1 MDKALTNR
9 VIILSFDC
17 LSALDFPIL
26 QKLPHFQSLIKKGTV
41 VEKVE
46 PIYPSVTYPSHS
58 TIVTGNYPNKHG
70 VVSNTLLQPG
80 VSHQIGIGTEN
91 PLKEQRYTMKHIK
104 QI

>member
-1 MDKALTNR
+1 MDKALTNH

-80 VSHQIGIGTEN
+80 RESPDWHWYRKSIKGTT
-91 PLKEQRYTMKHIK
+91 L
-104 QI
+104 

>member
-26 QKLPHFQSLIKKGTV
+26 QKITSLPISNQKGYGCR
-41 VEKVE
+41 KVE

-80 VSHQIGIGTEN
+80 RITRLALVPKINTRKNVI
-91 PLKEQRYTMKHIK
+91 
-104 QI
+104 

>member
-58 TIVTGNYPNKHG
+58 TIVTGNYLINM
-70 VVSNTLLQPG
+70 VLLAIRYFNLDVNHP
-80 VSHQIGIGTEN
+80 IGIGTEN
-91 PLKEQRYTMKHIK
+91 QYKEKRYMMKHIK

>member
-1 MDKALTNR
+1 MDKALTNH

-46 PIYPSVTYPSHS
+46 PIYPNIS
-58 TIVTGNYPNKHG
+58 K
-70 VVSNTLLQPG
+70 
-80 VSHQIGIGTEN
+80 
-91 PLKEQRYTMKHIK
+91 PLNNRNW
-104 QI
+104 

>member
-26 QKLPHFQSLIKKGTV
+26 QKLPHFQSLIKKGAI

-46 PIYPSVTYPSHS
+46 PIYPSVT
-58 TIVTGNYPNKHG
+58 
-70 VVSNTLLQPG
+70 
-80 VSHQIGIGTEN
+80 
-91 PLKEQRYTMKHIK
+91 
-104 QI
+104 